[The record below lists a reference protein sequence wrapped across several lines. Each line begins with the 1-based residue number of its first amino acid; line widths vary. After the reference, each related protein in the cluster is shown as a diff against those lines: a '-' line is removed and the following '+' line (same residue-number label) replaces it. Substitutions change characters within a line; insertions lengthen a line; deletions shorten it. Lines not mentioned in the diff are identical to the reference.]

1 MRPVLLLSVGCLAV
15 LLGTV
20 DGKKKSP
27 ARKVG
32 FLKTA
37 DKRSKYATWVFE
49 QYDEDANGKLTE
61 AEIDEANDQEPPVQ
75 ISSDAEDTLEL
86 FDLDLLDKDP
96 VDKRVSRAELL
107 AKLENLEE
115 RRLAAIQGWCV
126 TARASLRAHL
136 AAGTL
141 CIMRARVSGAVGKST
156 SGISKKCGRSLIGS
170 TRSVR
175 RRSTRRCGRTTAGR
189 ALRISDAR
197 KFRTRTCSI

>member
-1 MRPVLLLSVGCLAV
+1 MLLLSVGCLAV
-15 LLGTV
+15 LLGTA
-20 DGKKKSP
+20 DGKKQKSP

-49 QYDEDANGKLTE
+49 KYDEDANGKLTE

-107 AKLENLEE
+107 TKLENLEE
-115 RRLAAIQGWCV
+115 RRLAAIQGWCAAV
-126 TARASLRAHL
+126 RASLRAQV
-136 AAGTL
+136 AADSL
-141 CIMRARVSGAVGKST
+141 SCARAGGAVGKST
-156 SGISKKCGRSLIGS
+156 SGMSKQCGRSLIGS

-175 RRSTRRCGRTTAGR
+175 RRLTRRCGRTTAGR
-189 ALRISDAR
+189 ALRISGAR
-197 KFRTRTCSI
+197 KSRTRTCST